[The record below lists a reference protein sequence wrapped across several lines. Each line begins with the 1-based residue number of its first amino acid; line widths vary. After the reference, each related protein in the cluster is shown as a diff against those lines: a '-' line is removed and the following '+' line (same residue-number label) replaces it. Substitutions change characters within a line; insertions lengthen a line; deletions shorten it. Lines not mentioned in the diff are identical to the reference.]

1 MPRFGSKSSR
11 VLESLN
17 EDLAELMVEAIKWV
31 DISLIEGKRSSERQ
45 AELLNL
51 GATKTLKSKHLTG
64 KAVDFAPYHNGI
76 KWDRTENFIYSAGVI
91 KGISN
96 MMGIK
101 IRWGGD
107 WDGDSDLYD
116 NEFDD
121 LCHIELA

>member
-1 MPRFGSKSSR
+1 MPKYGSKSQR

-17 EDLAELMVEAIKWV
+17 EDLAEIMVEAIKWV

-45 AELLNL
+45 AELLKL

-64 KAVDFAPYHNGI
+64 QAVDFAPYHNGI
-76 KWDRTENFIYSAGVI
+76 QWNKRENFIYIAGI
-91 KGISN
+91 IRGIAC

-107 WDGDSDLYD
+107 WNSNNDLSDND
-116 NEFDD
+116 FDD
-121 LCHIELA
+121 LCHIELV

>member
-45 AELLNL
+45 AELLKL

-64 KAVDFAPYHNGI
+64 QAIDFAPYHNGI
-76 KWDRTENFIYSAGVI
+76 QWDKRENFIYTAGI
-91 KGISN
+91 IYGIAC

-107 WDGDSDLYD
+107 WNKNNDLSDND
-116 NEFDD
+116 FDD
-121 LCHIELA
+121 LCHIELL